1 MSVWLE
7 VHLAFKFS
15 FLILSFGRS
24 WLSLFLWS
32 QSGSVPFFIA
42 SHHLVTRTEP
52 CGDVISP
59 QGSPSAFWGV
69 ASVAGLHLLGYISIS
84 CAINCCYKKQLKIF
98 FFICVPSA
106 SEVKTW
112 EYTFDPVLLC
122 NLNLFHHL
130 TLLTYYHK
138 NGFNLQRYTTVWI
151 WIYRNDMVCLSTVMN
166 S

>member
-1 MSVWLE
+1 MTWSPFGLQILFSNFKLWKILVVSV
-7 VHLAFKFS
+7 
-15 FLILSFGRS
+15 
-24 WLSLFLWS
+24 
-32 QSGSVPFFIA
+32 SVKPIRVCPFF
-42 SHHLVTRTEP
+42 H
-52 CGDVISP
+52 CISP
-59 QGSPSAFWGV
+59 FGHKDRTLWGCHQPPGLTFCILGSCKCCWITSSRVYQHF
-69 ASVAGLHLLGYISIS
+69 LCNRLLLQKAAENI
-84 CAINCCYKKQLKIF
+84 
-98 FFICVPSA
+98 FFICVPCA